1 MDTRHR
7 QLAVLVNSPRTR
19 RRAAGVRTGRSCV
32 IAAAL
37 LFAPQANADELDTLN
52 FTLTETLTYESNIFR
67 SPDNVGPRPG
77 FNTKAD
83 RISVTT
89 AGLKFDKPYAQQ
101 RLQFDV
107 TQTVRRYSVFDYL
120 DTEALNYKAAWL
132 WKLTPYLSGT
142 LSADQAQTEVPFV
155 DVGGTQRNTRTTEN
169 RNLNIDAWLGGA
181 WHLLAAFGQSESKT
195 EQAIIAAPS
204 FTSKRTEAGLRYDA
218 KSGNSVTVTQRWIP
232 AETINLR
239 LDPVNL
245 IETNYR
251 DTESEV
257 KASWKL
263 SGRSILDGRLTHKV
277 RTNEH
282 FSQRD
287 FSGNAGE
294 LRYVWTPTGK
304 LQLDLTLGRN
314 VLPYSAFGN
323 ITQNST
329 YSVENIQSLG
339 GLLQVDAKVALNFG
353 LSRRTADFLGPIF
366 AVTAPAR
373 SDETRSARV
382 GLNWKPIR
390 NLSLNASV
398 SRDQRDSNTAGFQYK
413 GNVATLGLTL
423 TF

>member
-19 RRAAGVRTGRSCV
+19 RRAAGVRTGRLCV

-37 LFAPQANADELDTLN
+37 LFAPQANADEQDTLN
-52 FTLTETLTYESNIFR
+52 FTLTETITYDDNIFK
-67 SPDNVGPRPG
+67 SPDNVGPRAG

-89 AGLKFDKPYAQQ
+89 AGLRFDKPYAQQ
-101 RLQFDV
+101 RLQFEV
-107 TQTVRRYSVFDYL
+107 VQTYRRYEVFDYL
-120 DTEALNYKAAWL
+120 NTEALNYKAAWQ
-132 WKLTPYLSGT
+132 WKLTPYLTGT
-142 LSADQAQTEVPFV
+142 LSADRAQTEVPFI
-155 DVGGTQRNTRTTEN
+155 DVGGTQRNTRTIES
-169 RNLNIDAWLGGA
+169 RNLNIDGWLGGA
-181 WHLLAAFGQSESKT
+181 WHLLAGIGQTDSKT

-204 FTSKRTEAGLRYDA
+204 FTSTRTEAGVRYDS
-218 KSGNSVTVTQRWIP
+218 KSGNSITFTQRWAP
-232 AETINLR
+232 AVTVNQR

-245 IETNYR
+245 IETDYR

-257 KASWKL
+257 KAAWKL
-263 SGRSILDGRLTHKV
+263 SGRSSLDGRLTHKI

-304 LQLDLTLGRN
+304 LQLDFTLGRN

-329 YSVENIQSLG
+329 YSVDQTQTVG
-339 GLLQVDAKVALNFG
+339 GLLQVDARISMNF
-353 LSRRTADFLGPIF
+353 SFTRRTTDYLGPIF

-373 SDETRSARV
+373 SDESRSARI
-382 GLNWKPIR
+382 GMNWKPHR
-390 NLSLNASV
+390 NIALNGSV
-398 SRDQRDSNTAGFQYK
+398 SHDQRESNAAGFQFK